1 LTQCLSA
8 QGPQGAKSF
17 GQAFSKACRSRAEP
31 WSLPAGSE
39 TPQDDYNKSRACAK
53 TREPCRS
60 IIGRQAAVFNSGVLV
75 RMGQLQFSALLAGK
89 RKPRPGLG
97 VAAISPKQPAARQRR
112 WRRAH
117 FGTTGPNPH
126 PSRFN
131 KPLHP
136 PPYRRTFAKS
146 RLRWPFPAKFPLY
159 RQPGVCYNCKQSDV
173 PRPPPGHRRQFPPG
187 SP

>member
-1 LTQCLSA
+1 MRLCS
-8 QGPQGAKSF
+8 
-17 GQAFSKACRSRAEP
+17 
-31 WSLPAGSE
+31 
-39 TPQDDYNKSRACAK
+39 
-53 TREPCRS
+53 
-60 IIGRQAAVFNSGVLV
+60 
-75 RMGQLQFSALLAGK
+75 LLAGK

-97 VAAISPKQPAARQRR
+97 VGPFSPKQPAARQRR

-117 FGTTGPNPH
+117 FGTTGPKPH
-126 PSRFN
+126 PSRFKNLYSQPSDAVRPGLFPPCRVKKPCNTPSIAAVFCLAGRENPLSCLHHPAVNTGSN

>member
-1 LTQCLSA
+1 MTQCLSA

-31 WSLPAGSE
+31 WALPAGSE
-39 TPQDDYNKSRACAK
+39 MPQVDYNKSRACVFGTGPAVLYV
-53 TREPCRS
+53 
-60 IIGRQAAVFNSGVLV
+60 GRQAAVLYSCFLV
-75 RMGQLQFSALLAGK
+75 RMGQWRFFALLTRK

-97 VAAISPKQPAARQRR
+97 VAAFSPKQPAARQRR

-117 FGTTGPNPH
+117 FGTTGPKPH